1 MELLCRSL
9 LCWLY
14 HWVGAS
20 HQNLKMDLFEHS
32 IPQTAS
38 QAYHGSKTSNT
49 TGWWF
54 GTCFIFPYIGNSNPK
69 WPNWLIFVK
78 MVKTTNQYHVPTNIS
93 ILEPNFEVNPS
104 AVGLP
109 MRAAKLRP
117 RHVAGL
123 SSTSVP
129 GTSGRS
135 RGWSYNNQRIIP
147 ESTNVW
153 MCVLLL
159 ITSILIII

>member
-1 MELLCRSL
+1 MIMELLCRSL

-54 GTCFIFPYIGNSNPK
+54 GTCFIFPYIGNSNP
-69 WPNWLIFVK
+69 NWLLFFRGVETAKQGI
-78 MVKTTNQYHVPTNIS
+78 TTVIIILNVI
-93 ILEPNFEVNPS
+93 ILEVEHKEDKTLKPYKTKNNEDTNGINMKGICRILVLIGICF
-104 AVGLP
+104 GG
-109 MRAAKLRP
+109 RP
-117 RHVAGL
+117 WEHN
-123 SSTSVP
+123 
-129 GTSGRS
+129 GTHHM
-135 RGWSYNNQRIIP
+135 P
-147 ESTNVW
+147 E
-153 MCVLLL
+153 
-159 ITSILIII
+159 

>member
-54 GTCFIFPYIGNSNPK
+54 GTCFIFPYIGNSNP
-69 WPNWLIFVK
+69 NWLIFFK
-78 MVKTTNQYHVPTNIS
+78 MVITTNQYHVPTNIS
-93 ILEPNFEVNPS
+93 ILDPNFEVNPS

-109 MRAAKLRP
+109 TRAAKLRP

-129 GTSGRS
+129 GTTRKIKGMILQQPT
-135 RGWSYNNQRIIP
+135 NHPRIYKCV
-147 ESTNVW
+147 NV
-153 MCVLLL
+153 C
-159 ITSILIII
+159 IIANY